1 VTADHEIVSGDV
13 KFVPD
18 AGDRG
23 LGTATAANAEQDAP
37 RIRITASI
45 RLTARVFMG
54 VSSGFK
60 GDGRSFGPDG
70 MIQPINP
77 D

>member
-1 VTADHEIVSGDV
+1 MVIASFAPE
-13 KFVPD
+13 
-18 AGDRG
+18 AGERG
-23 LGTATAANAEQDAP
+23 FGTATAANAEHDAP
-37 RIRITASI
+37 RTRITASS
-45 RLTARVFMG
+45 RLTARVFIG
-54 VSSGFK
+54 VSSSFK

>member
-1 VTADHEIVSGDV
+1 MPLGSVTADHEIVSGDC

-37 RIRITASI
+37 RTRMIASI
-45 RLTARVFMG
+45 RLTARVFIF
-54 VSSGFK
+54 VSPVDLK
-60 GDGRSFGPDG
+60 GTDDHLAR
-70 MIQPINP
+70 ME
-77 D
+77 